1 MHIFCT
7 YAEHTQQN
15 IIFLPIISVMCGS
28 IWNKHQPSI
37 KLWRDTYAEV
47 FLYTMLLITETARWY
62 RYVYWLRR
70 RRLKGIGITI
80 IDLRRSDD
88 RLGFIME
95 IPIPVR
101 RCHFSEWRP
110 WWPVLPVQVEMSQLS
125 LYIYLKFDKAYKL
138 HFGFGVICHRGT
150 YSIYSS
156 KIQW

>member
-1 MHIFCT
+1 MKQT
-7 YAEHTQQN
+7 S
-15 IIFLPIISVMCGS
+15 PI
-28 IWNKHQPSI
+28 NKI
-37 KLWRDTYAEV
+37 VTWYMRRG

-62 RYVYWLRR
+62 RCVYWLRR

-95 IPIPVR
+95 IHIPVR

-110 WWPVLPVQVEMSQLS
+110 WWPALPVQVEMSQLS

-138 HFGFGVICHRGT
+138 HFGFGVIFHRGT
-150 YSIYSS
+150 IFNLFIQNSMIKSIYKARFMHSYALGLFLFFCG
-156 KIQW
+156 